1 MTQKEK
7 NALIKWTKS
16 LSDTELETEYYNTVC
31 DSLGSQTE
39 TMYELGYDMS
49 DIREQ
54 ETFEKFLREKSD
66 ILENECLKRNIK
78 LWEKQKGNN
87 FMFHDE
93 GKK

>member
-1 MTQKEK
+1 MTQKER
-7 NALIKWTKS
+7 NAFVKWAKG
-16 LSDTELETEYYNTVC
+16 LSDAELENEYYDAVY

-39 TMYELGYDMS
+39 AMYELGYDMS

-78 LWEKQKGNN
+78 LWEKYLAQVP
-87 FMFHDE
+87 
-93 GKK
+93 

>member
-1 MTQKEK
+1 MTQKER
-7 NALIKWTKS
+7 NAFVKWAKG
-16 LSDTELETEYYNTVC
+16 LSDAELENEYYDAVY

-39 TMYELGYDMS
+39 AMYELGYDMS

-78 LWEKQKGNN
+78 LWERYLAQVP
-87 FMFHDE
+87 
-93 GKK
+93 

>member
-7 NALIKWTKS
+7 NVLVTWAKG
-16 LSDTELETEYYNTVC
+16 LSNTELETEYYNAVY

-39 TMYELGYDMS
+39 AMYESGYDMS

-66 ILENECLKRNIK
+66 ILESECLKRNIK
-78 LWEKQKGNN
+78 LWEN
-87 FMFHDE
+87 
-93 GKK
+93 KK

>member
-1 MTQKEK
+1 MTQKER
-7 NALIKWTKS
+7 NAFVKWAKG
-16 LSDTELETEYYNTVC
+16 LSDAELENEYYDAVY

-39 TMYELGYDMS
+39 AMYELGYDMS

-78 LWEKQKGNN
+78 LWEKYLA
-87 FMFHDE
+87 
-93 GKK
+93 